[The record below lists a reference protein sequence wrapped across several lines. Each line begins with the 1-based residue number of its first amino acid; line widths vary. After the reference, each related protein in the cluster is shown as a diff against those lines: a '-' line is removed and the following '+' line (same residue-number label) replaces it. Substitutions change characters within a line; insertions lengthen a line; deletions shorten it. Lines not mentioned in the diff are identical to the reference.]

1 MTERQVEVIVE
12 KLREAE
18 SLVLSAME
26 REPKN
31 YVLNDCKSAI
41 WKAMHKAAEA
51 TNE

>member
-1 MTERQVEVIVE
+1 MTEMQASPIVE

-18 SLVLSAME
+18 ALVLAAME

-31 YVLNDCKSAI
+31 YELHDCKVSI
-41 WKAMHKAAEA
+41 WKAVDKACEA